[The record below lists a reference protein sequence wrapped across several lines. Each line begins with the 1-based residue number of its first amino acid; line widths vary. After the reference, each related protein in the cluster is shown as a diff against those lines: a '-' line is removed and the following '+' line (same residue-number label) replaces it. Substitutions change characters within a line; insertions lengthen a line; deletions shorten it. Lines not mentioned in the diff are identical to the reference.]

1 MKKEYCRPTIEKVVF
16 DYQEQV
22 TASSQC
28 LSYATHILTENIQMR
43 NVICAH
49 CSDDIE
55 ANENIV

>member
-28 LSYATHILTENIQMR
+28 RSYLTNILTENIEMR
-43 NVICAH
+43 TILCNY
-49 CSDDIE
+49 CSTDLE
-55 ANENIV
+55 ADQNIV